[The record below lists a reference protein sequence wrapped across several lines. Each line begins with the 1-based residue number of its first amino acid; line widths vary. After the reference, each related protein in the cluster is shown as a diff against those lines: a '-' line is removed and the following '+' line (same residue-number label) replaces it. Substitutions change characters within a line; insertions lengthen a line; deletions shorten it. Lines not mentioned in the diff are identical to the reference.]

1 MKEYKGSPALDAG
14 LLAAAQAVEHYE
26 ISRYG
31 TLKTWAQELG
41 LEEAV
46 KLLDTTLAEEKK
58 ADELLTEIA
67 ETSVNQHAEAA

>member
-1 MKEYKGSPALDAG
+1 M
-14 LLAAAQAVEHYE
+14 LAAAQAVEHYE

-46 KLLDTTLAEEKK
+46 ELLDITLAEEKK
-58 ADELLTEIA
+58 TDEVLTEIA
-67 ETSVNQHAEAA
+67 ESSVNQHAEAA